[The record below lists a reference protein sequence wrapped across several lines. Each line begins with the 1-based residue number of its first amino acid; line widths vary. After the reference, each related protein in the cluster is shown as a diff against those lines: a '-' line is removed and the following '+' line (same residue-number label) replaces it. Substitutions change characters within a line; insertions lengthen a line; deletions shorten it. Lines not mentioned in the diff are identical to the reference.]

1 VNYILQLEDGKN
13 RFLKAVNELSQSFAL
28 AASSDEALEIREDV
42 ALFQAIKSSMVKIT
56 RSAEGRTRED
66 IDTAIRQI
74 VSKAIASE
82 GVVDI
87 LSATGLR
94 SPDISILSD
103 EFLLEVQGLPHKNL
117 ALELLRRLIND
128 EIKIRSRRNLV
139 EARSFAQMLDQTINR
154 YHNRS
159 IDSVQVIEDLIKL
172 AKESAKRGEEMG
184 LSQEELAFYDAIG
197 SNEEVVEVLGDE
209 NLRAIAQELVS
220 AVRKNATVDWNVK
233 KSALANMRVVVK
245 RLLRKHG
252 YPPEMRN
259 EAAET
264 VVRQAELLCEDW
276 MPGAAEV

>member
-1 VNYILQLEDGKN
+1 MVDHVLQLEDGKN
-13 RFLKAVNELSQSFAL
+13 RFLKAVNELSQVFAL

-42 ALFQAIKSSMVKIT
+42 ALFQAAKSSLVKIT

-66 IDTAIRQI
+66 INMTIRQI

-117 ALELLRRLIND
+117 ALELLRRLIYD
-128 EIKIRSRRNLV
+128 EIRVRSRRNLV

-172 AKESAKRGEEMG
+172 AKENKESAKRGEEMG
-184 LSQEELAFYDAIG
+184 LSEEELVFYDAIG
-197 SNEEVVEVLGDE
+197 SNEEVVGVLGDE
-209 NLRAIAQELVS
+209 NLRAIAQELVRT
-220 AVRKNATVDWNVK
+220 VRKNATVDWNVK

-252 YPPEMRN
+252 YPPEMQN

-264 VVRQAELLCEDW
+264 VVRQAELLC
-276 MPGAAEV
+276 